1 MCGIV
6 GFVNK
11 EAKDKK
17 KIITEMAEKIRHR
30 GPDGEGFY
38 TDDFIALAHKR
49 LAIIDLNLGVQPKFN
64 EDNSLVIVFNGEIYN
79 YKTLKIELG
88 TLGHKF
94 KSDSDTEVIIH
105 GFEEWGPDV
114 VNHLRGM
121 FAFAIWDKSKKEL
134 FLARDPFG
142 IKPLYYYYENN
153 TFMFA
158 SEIKA
163 FMPHPNFKKE
173 LNESIIASYLC
184 FNSNPNEETFFKG
197 VYKLNPG
204 YYLIFKEGEIT
215 KKRYFKL
222 EIEEKEENIE
232 TIVEKIKKSMSNSIS
247 HHLISDVKVGS
258 FLSSGIDSSYLVSA
272 SKVKNTYTVGYV
284 NKNYDE
290 ISYAEDLCKK
300 LNIENKH
307 KYITKEDYMNILPKF
322 LYHMDEPL
330 ADPSAVAISFVSEIA
345 CEDVKVIMTGEGAD
359 ELFGGYLT
367 YREEIDHS
375 WYDKIPYFI
384 RHIASIIASPFK
396 ELKGFNFIYRRGQK
410 LENYYIGL
418 ARVFN
423 DSEAND
429 ILKVDNQ
436 ISTKDILKPFYEDY
450 KNSSNLSKRQTLD
463 FYYWLIPDFLQAA
476 DRTTMMYG
484 IEGRTPFLDL
494 EVYNVAKTIP
504 FNAKLNKET
513 TKVALRKAA
522 SSCIPNE
529 AYKKRKLG
537 FPVPLRAWMREDD
550 IYEKIKEKFT
560 SKTANKFFEEKKI
573 LKLLDDHKSEKKDCF
588 KKIWAIYVF
597 LEWYDIYFNDE
608 LNNITI

>member
-6 GFVNK
+6 GFINK
-11 EAKDKK
+11 EKNKK
-17 KIITEMAEKIRHR
+17 RIITEMAEKISHR

-38 TDDFIALAHKR
+38 IDDLVAFAHKR
-49 LAIIDLNLGVQPKFN
+49 LAIIDINLGVQPKYN
-64 EDNSLVIVFNGEIYN
+64 EDNTLVIIFNGEIYN

-88 TLGHKF
+88 TMGHKF

-105 GFEEWGPDV
+105 GYEQWGKDV

-121 FAFAIWDKSKKEL
+121 FAFAIWDKTKEEL

-142 IKPLYYYYENN
+142 IKPLYYTLMND

-163 FMPHPNFKKE
+163 FLPNPDFKKE
-173 LNESIIASYLC
+173 LNESIISSYLC
-184 FNSNPNEETFFKG
+184 FNSNPNEETFFKN

-204 YYLIFKEGEIT
+204 HFLIYKDGKIT
-215 KKRYFKL
+215 KERYFKFEL
-222 EIEEKEENIE
+222 EETNQDYNICVEN
-232 TIVEKIKKSMSNSIS
+232 IKKSMNNSIN
-247 HHLISDVKVGS
+247 HHLISDVSVGS

-272 SKVKNTYTVGYV
+272 SKVSNTYTVGYED
-284 NKNYDE
+284 KYYDE
-290 ISYAEDLCKK
+290 ISYAQDLAEK
-300 LNIENKH
+300 LKIKNKS
-307 KYITKEDYMNILPKF
+307 KFITKQEYMDILPKF

-330 ADPSAVAISFVSEIA
+330 ADPSAVAISFVSQIA

-359 ELFGGYLT
+359 ELFAGYLP

-375 WYDKIPYFI
+375 WYNKIPYII
-384 RHIASIIASPFK
+384 RHLASLISSPLQEFR
-396 ELKGFNFIYRRGQK
+396 GFNFIYRRGQK
-410 LENYYIGL
+410 LKDYYIGL
-418 ARVFN
+418 ARVFT
-423 DSEAND
+423 DKEAQN
-429 ILKVDNQ
+429 ILKVGNQ
-436 ISTKDILKPFYEDY
+436 KHTKDILAPFYEDY
-450 KNSSNLSKRQTLD
+450 KNSSNLSTRQALD

-494 EVYNVAKTIP
+494 EVYKSAKNLP
-504 FNAKLNKET
+504 FNAKINKET
-513 TKVALRKAA
+513 TKVALREA
-522 SSCIPNE
+522 SKSVIPNE

-550 IYEKIKEKFT
+550 IYNQIKEKFT
-560 SKTANKFFEEKKI
+560 SVTANKFFNEKKI
-573 LKLLDDHKSEKKDCF
+573 LKLLEDHKSEKKDCF

-597 LEWYDIYFNDE
+597 IIWYEIYFTEN
-608 LNNITI
+608 TI